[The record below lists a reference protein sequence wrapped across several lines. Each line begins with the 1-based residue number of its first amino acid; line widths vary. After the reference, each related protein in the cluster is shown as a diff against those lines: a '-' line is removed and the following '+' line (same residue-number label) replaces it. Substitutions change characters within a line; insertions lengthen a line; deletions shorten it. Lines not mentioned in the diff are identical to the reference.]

1 MNAITRYGAQSGE
14 RPERASACSLSE
26 ADDAVQEAWL
36 RFSRVDTSDVENL
49 RGWLKTIV
57 APVA

>member
-1 MNAITRYGAQSGE
+1 MGVCML
-14 RPERASACSLSE
+14 PSE
-26 ADDAVQEAWL
+26 ADDAVQEARL

-57 APVA
+57 APVASTFPLTQFAPIL